1 MPWISIFRRNPFV
14 LPMAV
19 VAGLAM
25 FFISE
30 GSYWQS
36 LDTINDLRAESAARL
51 NLAALERSLADAETG
66 QRG

>member
-1 MPWISIFRRNPFV
+1 MRWMSIVKRNPFV

-36 LDTINDLRAESAARL
+36 QDSIGELRGGFSLRQDLVT
-51 NLAALERSLADAETG
+51 LERALADAESG
-66 QRG
+66 